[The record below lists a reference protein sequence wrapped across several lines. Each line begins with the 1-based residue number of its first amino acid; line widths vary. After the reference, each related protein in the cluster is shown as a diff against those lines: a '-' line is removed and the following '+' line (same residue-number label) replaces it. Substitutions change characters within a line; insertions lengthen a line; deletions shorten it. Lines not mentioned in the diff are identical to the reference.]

1 MRCSS
6 RAGSELTARCVDGS
20 SVTIIGAKF
29 MAKTDTCASFRIFG
43 LHISSGKLMTFWSA
57 DSGGRWSN
65 Y

>member
-29 MAKTDTCASFRIFG
+29 MAKTDTCAIFRIFG
-43 LHISSGKLMTFWSA
+43 LHISSGKLMTF
-57 DSGGRWSN
+57 
-65 Y
+65 